1 MTRRNNLPQ
10 KYKLTEFG
18 EIPQDW
24 VLCTFEDVLTTFSSG
39 ATPYRGN
46 PEYYKGNIRWISSG
60 ELNYNRITETLEH
73 ISQSAVRN
81 TNLRVHQ
88 PDTFLIAITGLE
100 AAGTRGKCAFI
111 GAPSTTNQSCMALNG
126 TNKMTVDYLFWFYRM
141 WGNYLAFKYC
151 QGTKQQSYTA
161 AIVKKLQIYC
171 RPTIK
176 EQSDIA
182 EVLNDVDAL
191 IAVLDKKIEKKRL
204 IKQGVMQELLTGKKR
219 LCGFVNDWVEI
230 RLGDKA
236 AMHSGGTPESSNS
249 EYYGDEIPFLS
260 ISDIT
265 VAGKHVRHTE
275 KAITTKGLNNSSA
288 RMFPAGTIVYAM
300 YASLGKCAIAD
311 VDLACSQAIL
321 GITPSDAIDNEYL
334 YYYLAFIEDK
344 VKDLGQTGTQTNL
357 SKRLVQDFVL
367 NLPHDVIEQQAIA
380 SILSDMDKEI
390 ADLEARRDKYTQIKS
405 GMMQKLLTGQI
416 RLIHKRQARI
426 IPLDAHIVAG
436 HIVNKLHESRG
447 WGRTKLQKSLHL
459 IGYHC
464 QLDLGNEYMRNTAG
478 PDDQKLMN
486 YIDQKFLNYGQVR
499 KVEFRDSVGRKH
511 YNYVPTA
518 KIDEIEF
525 AFEQYPADTR
535 NRINGLLAKIKRMD
549 LGCAEIISTLYAV
562 WNNRL
567 IKHEPTSD
575 DLLLA
580 DFYAWSDHK
589 ADFSRDMV
597 LKGLDYMRQEGIIP
611 TGWGKYIDKK

>member
-161 AIVKKLQIYC
+161 AIVKKLPIYC
-171 RPTIK
+171 PPTIK

>member
-1 MTRRNNLPQ
+1 MYFFAKRTQFATLAPNLYLL
-10 KYKLTEFG
+10 KLNDKINALYLYYYLTSNLGCKSLKDINASTSLGALYK
-18 EIPQDW
+18 
-24 VLCTFEDVLTTFSSG
+24 EDV
-39 ATPYRGN
+39 
-46 PEYYKGNIRWISSG
+46 KNI
-60 ELNYNRITETLEH
+60 
-73 ISQSAVRN
+73 
-81 TNLRVHQ
+81 NLLY
-88 PDTFLIAITGLE
+88 P
-100 AAGTRGKCAFI
+100 
-111 GAPSTTNQSCMALNG
+111 P
-126 TNKMTVDYLFWFYRM
+126 
-141 WGNYLAFKYC
+141 
-151 QGTKQQSYTA
+151 
-161 AIVKKLQIYC
+161 IY
-171 RPTIK
+171 
-176 EQSDIA
+176 EQSIIA
-182 EVLNDVDAL
+182 EALSDVDAL

-204 IKQGVMQELLTGKKR
+204 IKQGAMQQLLTGKKR
-219 LCGFVNDWVEI
+219 LGSFADKWIEI

-236 AMHSGGTPESSNS
+236 AMNSGGTPESSNS

-288 RMFPAGTIVYAM
+288 RMFPAGTIMYAM

-416 RLIHKRQARI
+416 RLIQKRQARI

-436 HIVNKLHESRG
+436 HIVYKLHESRG

-464 QLDLGNEYMRNTAG
+464 QLDLGNEYIRNTAG

-535 NRINGLLAKIKRMD
+535 NRINGLLAKIKWMD
-549 LGCAEIISTLYAV
+549 LGRAEIISTLYAV

>member
-161 AIVKKLQIYC
+161 AIVKKLPIYC
-171 RPTIK
+171 PPTIK

-182 EVLNDVDAL
+182 EVLSDVDAL

-204 IKQGVMQELLTGKKR
+204 IKQGAMQQLLAGKKR
-219 LCGFVNDWVEI
+219 LAGFSEPWITKQIGDIAILYQPITIAQDQFTMQGYNVYGANGIIGKYSHYNHSTDQVLITCRGSSCGTVNYSKGYCWI
-230 RLGDKA
+230 TGN
-236 AMHSGGTPESSNS
+236 AMVINMDGNKDVNKQFIYYLLSNNDLSELITGSGQPQIVRKVLS
-249 EYYGDEIPFLS
+249 EYS
-260 ISDIT
+260 IKI
-265 VAGKHVRHTE
+265 
-275 KAITTKGLNNSSA
+275 
-288 RMFPAGTIVYAM
+288 
-300 YASLGKCAIAD
+300 
-311 VDLACSQAIL
+311 
-321 GITPSDAIDNEYL
+321 PSDYA
-334 YYYLAFIEDK
+334 
-344 VKDLGQTGTQTNL
+344 
-357 SKRLVQDFVL
+357 
-367 NLPHDVIEQQAIA
+367 EQYAIA

-464 QLDLGNEYMRNTAG
+464 QLDLGNEYIQNTAG
-478 PDDQKLMN
+478 PDDQKLMS

-499 KVEFRDSVGRKH
+499 KVEFRDSAGRKH

-525 AFEQYPADTR
+525 AFEQYPADIR
-535 NRINGLLAKIKRMD
+535 NRINGLLAKIERMD
-549 LGCAEIISTLYAV
+549 LGRAEIISTLYAV

-567 IKHEPTSD
+567 IKHEPISD

-589 ADFSRDMV
+589 ADFSRDLV
-597 LKGLDYMRQEGIIP
+597 LRGLDYMRQEGIIP
-611 TGWGKYIDKK
+611 TGWGQYIDKK

>member
-161 AIVKKLQIYC
+161 AIVKKLPIYC
-171 RPTIK
+171 PPTIK

-191 IAVLDKKIEKKRL
+191 IAVLDKKIEKRRL
-204 IKQGVMQELLTGKKR
+204 IKQGVMQELLTGTKR
-219 LCGFVNDWVEI
+219 LPRFDKPWTVKLMQDWIEEGAISLHRGKVISQKDIDAHPGNYPIYSSSVINNGYMGSYAAYMFKRELISWSIDGGGNFFYRPKHKFSLTNVCGYILLD
-230 RLGDKA
+230 
-236 AMHSGGTPESSNS
+236 ESIFN
-249 EYYGDEIPFLS
+249 Y
-260 ISDIT
+260 
-265 VAGKHVRHTE
+265 R
-275 KAITTKGLNNSSA
+275 
-288 RMFPAGTIVYAM
+288 
-300 YASLGKCAIAD
+300 
-311 VDLACSQAIL
+311 
-321 GITPSDAIDNEYL
+321 
-334 YYYLAFIEDK
+334 YLAY
-344 VKDLGQTGTQTNL
+344 LL
-357 SKRLVQDFVL
+357 SFLHSKENFDYLIKAHPNVISKIYRLARPEI
-367 NLPHDVIEQQAIA
+367 NEQQAIA

-416 RLIHKRQARI
+416 RLIQKQQARI
-426 IPLDAHIVAG
+426 IPLDVHIVAG
-436 HIVNKLHESRG
+436 YIVNKLHESRG

-464 QLDLGNEYMRNTAG
+464 QLDFGNEYIRNTAG

-499 KVEFRDSVGRKH
+499 KVETRDSAGRKH

-525 AFEQYPADTR
+525 AFEQYPDNIQ
-535 NRINGLLAKIKRMD
+535 NRINGLLAKIERMD
-549 LGCAEIISTLYAV
+549 LGRAEIISTLYAV

-567 IKHEPTSD
+567 IKHEPISD

-589 ADFSRDMV
+589 ADFSRDLV
-597 LKGLDYMRQEGIIP
+597 LRGLDYMRQEGIIP
-611 TGWGKYIDKK
+611 TGWGQYIDKK